1 MASALIL
8 PKMSNFSLIMTKCQ
22 TKQQEALSG
31 LFYPH
36 PWDARG

>member
-22 TKQQEALSG
+22 TKQEALSG